1 MLWAGQSRGQILTV
15 AKDPFLFQNVQT
27 SSGVNP
33 APYSMGVG
41 VLSPAM
47 NHLRS
52 EVDH

>member
-1 MLWAGQSRGQILTV
+1 MLRAGQSRGQIPTV
-15 AKDPFLFQNVQT
+15 AKDSF
-27 SSGVNP
+27 GINP

-47 NHLRS
+47 NHLGS